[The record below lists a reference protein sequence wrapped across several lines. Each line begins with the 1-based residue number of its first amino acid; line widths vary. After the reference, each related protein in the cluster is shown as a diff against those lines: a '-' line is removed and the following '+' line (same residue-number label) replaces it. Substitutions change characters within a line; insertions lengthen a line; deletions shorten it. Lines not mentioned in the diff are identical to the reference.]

1 MAKSRVRAN
10 RRQYNT
16 KAKEPKWSK
25 NKKVFMTVMGV
36 VLTILMILAIIRAI
50 IKYYRLVTQ

>member
-1 MAKSRVRAN
+1 
-10 RRQYNT
+10 
-16 KAKEPKWSK
+16 
-25 NKKVFMTVMGV
+25 MTIMGV